1 MVSIRVDKQPA
12 YINVSIFLL
21 LISFFGF
28 KSSRDAV
35 IHITIEMIGTIVRTS
50 VDIIISHIIYI
61 LRFCCFVS
69 KRGNAF
75 MYDYLLRFAVNRTY
89 APIPA

>member
-12 YINVSIFLL
+12 YINVIIFLL

-28 KSSRDAV
+28 KSSRDAA
-35 IHITIEMIGTIVRTS
+35 IHITIEMRDIIVITS
-50 VDIIISHIIYI
+50 VDIISPPIIYI
-61 LRFCCFVS
+61 LQFCCFVS

-75 MYDYLLRFAVNRTY
+75 MYDYLLFFAVNRTY